1 MARRQ
6 RTRAQ
11 RFLDSISDAQLNM
24 EEVRV
29 AIENVKEKFADVVTS
44 VETVKEVQGEYQEW
58 LDNLPEGLRQ
68 SPTAEKLEEIT
79 NLDFES
85 ISEDAID
92 FDSVISE
99 VDEIL
104 AEAEQVDF
112 PLGFARD

>member
-1 MARRQ
+1 MAKRK
-6 RTRAQ
+6 TRGQ
-11 RFLDSISDAQLNM
+11 RFLDSISTAQENM
-24 EEVRV
+24 DEVRQAV
-29 AIENVKEKFADVVTS
+29 EIVKEKFADVVLS
-44 VETVKEVQGEYQEW
+44 VEAVKEVQEEYREW
-58 LDNLPEGLRQ
+58 LDSMPEGLDQ

-92 FDSVISE
+92 FDSVLSE

-112 PLGFARD
+112 PLGFGRD